1 VASGAV
7 AALEEVGLDG
17 KVAVAGQG
25 GGDDWWDLNHVA
37 AGTQTV
43 DVWTDTRLM
52 GKAAG
57 DAAVALCK
65 NPDISKLSGT
75 TKLSVPG
82 GSQVTSILLTPQA
95 ITKENL
101 DLVIDSGWLKKADVC
116 ASIAPSGAP
125 PACR

>member
-25 GGDDWWDLNHVA
+25 GGDDMWFFNHVA
-37 AGTQTV
+37 AGRQTV

-82 GSQVTSILLTPQA
+82 SGQVTSILVAPQA
-95 ITKENL
+95 ITKDNL
-101 DLVIDSGWLKKADVC
+101 NLVIDSGWVKKEGVC